1 MTADT
6 LTVAILGSRELVLTR
21 SFDAARHLVF
31 DALTRPELLKR
42 WFGARGWNLVE
53 CEVDLRVGGAWR
65 YVSEGPGGERMSQG
79 GTYLEVIVPER
90 LVYTEFYVDQSFPGE
105 SLITAELSERRGKTT
120 LRSTVRFPSTAARD
134 LVLSRPME
142 RGLGESYERLD
153 AVLAAPTDTI
163 ERRAT

>member
-1 MTADT
+1 MTSDT
-6 LTVAILGSRELVLTR
+6 LTVTVLGSRELVLTR
-21 SFDAARHLVF
+21 AFHAPRHLVF

-42 WFGARGWNLVE
+42 WFGARGWHLEE

-65 YVSEGPGGERMSQG
+65 YVSVGPGGETMGQG
-79 GTYLEVIVPER
+79 GTYLEVVVPER
-90 LVYTEFYVDQSFPGE
+90 LVYTEVYVDQSFPGE
-105 SLITAELSERRGKTT
+105 SLVTVELDERRGRTT

-153 AVLAAPTDTI
+153 VVLAARTNTS